1 MRRVCAPPRT
11 DSLTHQH
18 DLDCDFARVLRKLSR
33 GSQRSFSSLSF
44 WHYFQVLVQN
54 FLRLRRASVNFLS
67 RLGPGSSP
75 GRAESQLA
83 SELGELP
90 LLGPQRAAVQQLPWP
105 TAAATGTGTGNAAGE
120 HSRCSRQAQRA
131 PAQLCR
137 RHGSS
142 SRGDDATAAVPPPPL
157 DVVCAVATVVAVK
170 LLSVGVSSSVS
181 GVHTHA
187 EKLRQMSGRGGR
199 SWPAGDHTFQLKIVN

>member
-11 DSLTHQH
+11 DPLTHQH
-18 DLDCDFARVLRKLSR
+18 DLDCDFACVLRKLSR
-33 GSQRSFSSLSF
+33 DSQRSFSSLSF

-90 LLGPQRAAVQQLPWP
+90 LLGSQRVAVQQLPCP
-105 TAAATGTGTGNAAGE
+105 TAAASAAQGTGTGNAAGE
-120 HSRCSRQAQRA
+120 QQVQPAGATSTSAALSPPRRQQPR
-131 PAQLCR
+131 
-137 RHGSS
+137 
-142 SRGDDATAAVPPPPL
+142 TMPPPPRAAAAV
-157 DVVCAVATVVAVK
+157 VVCAVA
-170 LLSVGVSSSVS
+170 VGRCVLVC
-181 GVHTHA
+181 
-187 EKLRQMSGRGGR
+187 L
-199 SWPAGDHTFQLKIVN
+199 

>member
-1 MRRVCAPPRT
+1 MSAYGRNRVPTSSDRASSGHAAGITMRRVCAPPRT
-11 DSLTHQH
+11 DPLTHQH
-18 DLDCDFARVLRKLSR
+18 DLDCDFACVLRKLSR
-33 GSQRSFSSLSF
+33 DSQRSFSSLSF

-90 LLGPQRAAVQQLPWP
+90 LLDPQRAAVQQLPCP
-105 TAAATGTGTGNAAGE
+105 TAAATGTQRHKAQAQATQRE
-120 HSRCSRQAQRA
+120 SSRCSRQAQRA

-137 RHGSS
+137 RHGGS
-142 SRGDDATAAVPPPPL
+142 SRGRCRHRCAAAAV
-157 DVVCAVATVVAVK
+157 VVCA
-170 LLSVGVSSSVS
+170 
-181 GVHTHA
+181 
-187 EKLRQMSGRGGR
+187 
-199 SWPAGDHTFQLKIVN
+199 

>member
-11 DSLTHQH
+11 DSRTHQH

-33 GSQRSFSSLSF
+33 DSQRSFSSLSF

-90 LLGPQRAAVQQLPWP
+90 LLGSQRVAVQQLPCP
-105 TAAATGTGTGNAAGE
+105 TAAATGHLVERSIARHVERRAALTVAALAAIC
-120 HSRCSRQAQRA
+120 SAFRRLVCRCTVHCWA
-131 PAQLCR
+131 LCM
-137 RHGSS
+137 
-142 SRGDDATAAVPPPPL
+142 D
-157 DVVCAVATVVAVK
+157 CA
-170 LLSVGVSSSVS
+170 
-181 GVHTHA
+181 
-187 EKLRQMSGRGGR
+187 R
-199 SWPAGDHTFQLKIVN
+199 HTFACGCALCGGWC

>member
-11 DSLTHQH
+11 DSLVPTNMTSTAILRVCSGSLAATRKGRSRACHFGTTFKSWCKIFFACGGHQMI
-18 DLDCDFARVLRKLSR
+18 
-33 GSQRSFSSLSF
+33 
-44 WHYFQVLVQN
+44 
-54 FLRLRRASVNFLS
+54 FLS

-120 HSRCSRQAQRA
+120 QQVQPAGAASTSAALSPPRRQQPRTM
-131 PAQLCR
+131 PLPPCR
-137 RHGSS
+137 RRRCGLCCCC
-142 SRGDDATAAVPPPPL
+142 R
-157 DVVCAVATVVAVK
+157 
-170 LLSVGVSSSVS
+170 SVS
-181 GVHTHA
+181 RLFLVCTQ
-187 EKLRQMSGRGGR
+187 RQMSGRGGR
-199 SWPAGDHTFQLKIVN
+199 AWPA

>member
-18 DLDCDFARVLRKLSR
+18 DLDCDFACVLRKLSR
-33 GSQRSFSSLSF
+33 DSQRSFSSLSF

-90 LLGPQRAAVQQLPWP
+90 LLGRRRACGAAAAVALSRSHSHRPNAARSRRAA
-105 TAAATGTGTGNAAGE
+105 GAAG
-120 HSRCSRQAQRA
+120 
-131 PAQLCR
+131 R
-137 RHGSS
+137 RSKH
-142 SRGDDATAAVPPPPL
+142 TASTSAAPPPPQRQQPMAIPPPPCRRRRCRL
-157 DVVCAVATVVAVK
+157 CCCCR
-170 LLSVGVSSSVS
+170 SVSSVS
-181 GVHTHA
+181 ACAVESCVHTVLKNWSNVWTWRA
-187 EKLRQMSGRGGR
+187 VL
-199 SWPAGDHTFQLKIVN
+199 AGARA

>member
-11 DSLTHQH
+11 DPLTHQH
-18 DLDCDFARVLRKLSR
+18 DLDCDFACVLRKLSR
-33 GSQRSFSSLSF
+33 DSQRSFSSLSF

-90 LLGPQRAAVQQLPWP
+90 LLGSQRVAVQQLPCP
-105 TAAATGTGTGNAAGE
+105 TAAATGHLVERSIARHVERRAALTVAALAAIC
-120 HSRCSRQAQRA
+120 SAFRRLVCRCTVHCWA
-131 PAQLCR
+131 LCM
-137 RHGSS
+137 
-142 SRGDDATAAVPPPPL
+142 D
-157 DVVCAVATVVAVK
+157 CA
-170 LLSVGVSSSVS
+170 
-181 GVHTHA
+181 
-187 EKLRQMSGRGGR
+187 R
-199 SWPAGDHTFQLKIVN
+199 HTFACGCALCGGWC

>member
-11 DSLTHQH
+11 DSLTHQ
-18 DLDCDFARVLRKLSR
+18 DGLDCDFARVLRKLSR
-33 GSQRSFSSLSF
+33 DSQRSFSSLSF

-90 LLGPQRAAVQQLPWP
+90 LLGSQRVAVQQLPCP
-105 TAAATGTGTGNAAGE
+105 TAAATGHLVERSIARHVERRAALTVAALAAIC
-120 HSRCSRQAQRA
+120 SAFRRLVCRCTVHCWA
-131 PAQLCR
+131 LCM
-137 RHGSS
+137 
-142 SRGDDATAAVPPPPL
+142 D
-157 DVVCAVATVVAVK
+157 CA
-170 LLSVGVSSSVS
+170 
-181 GVHTHA
+181 
-187 EKLRQMSGRGGR
+187 R
-199 SWPAGDHTFQLKIVN
+199 HTFACGCALCGGWC

>member
-1 MRRVCAPPRT
+1 MRRVCAPPQT

-33 GSQRSFSSLSF
+33 NSQRSFSSLSF

-90 LLGPQRAAVQQLPWP
+90 LLGSQRVAVQQLPCP
-105 TAAATGTGTGNAAGE
+105 TAAATGTAAQGTGTGNAAGE
-120 HSRCSRQAQRA
+120 QQVQPAGATSTSAALSPPWRQQPRTM
-131 PAQLCR
+131 PPPLCR
-137 RHGSS
+137 RRRCRLCCCCRSVCRLSLVCTH
-142 SRGDDATAAVPPPPL
+142 TLKNCVKCP
-157 DVVCAVATVVAVK
+157 DVVA
-170 LLSVGVSSSVS
+170 GP
-181 GVHTHA
+181 
-187 EKLRQMSGRGGR
+187 GRPETILF
-199 SWPAGDHTFQLKIVN
+199 S